1 MHKTI
6 VVTPPRSEPVSLN
19 EAKKQL
25 RVTACNDDEHIS
37 NLIKV
42 SRDRV
47 EKFCNRFFTT
57 QTVDIVYDSSLPD
70 KYICLPYPDLE
81 SVEQLSYYDSY
92 GVEGVIPNTD
102 YTFNSETQRI
112 TASTSFPVDA
122 ISFRVRVVTGAPA
135 DFQGAKIAML
145 MTIADLFDLRVES
158 VVGFSVSN
166 NPAAVNN
173 MWPYRVE
180 LGV

>member
-70 KYICLPYPDLE
+70 KYIFLFLE
-81 SVEQLSYYDSY
+81 LLDIEFKAGPLVDGTGFFVSYFYKHK
-92 GVEGVIPNTD
+92 P
-102 YTFNSETQRI
+102 
-112 TASTSFPVDA
+112 
-122 ISFRVRVVTGAPA
+122 
-135 DFQGAKIAML
+135 
-145 MTIADLFDLRVES
+145 
-158 VVGFSVSN
+158 
-166 NPAAVNN
+166 
-173 MWPYRVE
+173 
-180 LGV
+180 